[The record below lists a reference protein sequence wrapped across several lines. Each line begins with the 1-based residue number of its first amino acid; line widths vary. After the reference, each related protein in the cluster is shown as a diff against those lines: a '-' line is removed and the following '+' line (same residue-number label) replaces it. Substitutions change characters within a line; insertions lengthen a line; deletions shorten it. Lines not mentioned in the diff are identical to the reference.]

1 MAADIAK
8 QKFSSF
14 AEYVF
19 PGITVRDRRQKHA
32 INPGNEIVSNLPL
45 QMILYFNVFYFPLWL
60 ITCVVMYELK
70 FHYLDE
76 FYKFIL
82 ITVYIVVACIEVI
95 RLYLGYKGNLMEKV
109 PELAGFWLLTLVIQL
124 PLSIFLIANQG
135 SYILPIEYSI
145 HIIFLLF
152 IGFEILMGFIA
163 IRVMADHQM
172 TKFHLQQFDEIP
184 DLEQDGYLLNPRY
197 ETRA

>member
-8 QKFSSF
+8 QKITSF

-19 PGITVRDRRQKHA
+19 PGITVIDHRQKHA
-32 INPGNEIVSNLPL
+32 IKPGNEIVSNLPL
-45 QMILYFNVFYFPLWL
+45 QMSLYFNAFYFPFWL
-60 ITCVVMYELK
+60 VTCVVMYELK

-82 ITVYIVVACIEVI
+82 ITVFIVMTFIEII

-124 PLSIFLIANQG
+124 PLSIFLVANTG
-135 SYILPIEYSI
+135 SFVLPIEYAI
-145 HIIFLLF
+145 HIVFILF
-152 IGFEILMGFIA
+152 IAFEIGTGFVA

-172 TKFHLQQFDEIP
+172 TKFHLQQFD
-184 DLEQDGYLLNPRY
+184 DLEQIDDNTYLLQQRL
-197 ETRA
+197 ESRA